1 MSSLKM
7 LKTQVDNLELLVTKL
22 VEKSTV
28 AVKLDTVMYTR
39 LTILQADLKVLLL
52 ENVKVTAR
60 VKKLEEIDAV
70 LQADFETLLSW
81 NLTLTARIKKLE
93 EK

>member
-39 LTILQADLKVLLL
+39 LTILQADSKANRL
-52 ENVKVTAR
+52 ENDKVTAR
-60 VKKLEEIDAV
+60 VTKLEEIDAV